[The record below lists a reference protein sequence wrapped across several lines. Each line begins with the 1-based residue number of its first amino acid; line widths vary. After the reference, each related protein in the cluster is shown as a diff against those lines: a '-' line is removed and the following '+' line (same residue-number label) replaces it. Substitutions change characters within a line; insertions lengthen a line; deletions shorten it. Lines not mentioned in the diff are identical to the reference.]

1 MERVFLRLLFSLQTF
16 EAFPPLEAPE
26 KSDKEKLTEKTVLS
40 LQSQSAESQPDAG
53 DAPSANGSPAEG
65 DGEVVD
71 SSEAKEGSKKEVE
84 EKKREAP
91 TVLLWLLFL
100 LAQVGGGDW
109 VQFCKRTRVLVAAQV
124 GVE

>member
-53 DAPSANGSPAEG
+53 DAPSANGSAAEG

-71 SSEAKEGSKKEVE
+71 SSEATEGSKKEVE

-100 LAQVGGGDW
+100 LAQVGGGGW
-109 VQFCKRTRVLVAAQV
+109 VQFC
-124 GVE
+124 